1 MSFHLSEPLIVGF
14 LVLIYGIVMFAI
26 SLSSSNWEM
35 NRNSR
40 YVIAFSSIFITV
52 DLMVKLVLLIADV
65 LI

>member
-52 DLMVKLVLLIADV
+52 DLMVKFVLLIADV